1 MMPFRVDVSRI
12 SVLQGPVF
20 GMVAALLAYWLLAMQ
35 DATVKWL
42 VATLPVWQ
50 ILFVRSAILVLACL
64 AVGGRPL
71 ILRASTTRS
80 RTLLILR
87 GAVTLTAWVC
97 YFSAARLLMLGQLVT
112 LYFTA
117 PLIVTLLASPLLG
130 ERVGWARWAAV
141 LLGFAGALLAAGPA
155 GLAISPGTLLVLAG
169 ACLWAYGV
177 ILTRQIARQE
187 SSLMQ
192 MFWNNC
198 FLLAL
203 TGIGS
208 AFSWQ
213 APSLPDIGLLFLLSA
228 LGGVG
233 QFCLFE
239 SARHTLASVTAPLE
253 YTALI
258 WAFVLGFLVWG
269 DIPRPTLFV
278 AATLIGMAGLWLLL
292 WECKA
297 GPSWLRTQSPWRAQH
312 GFADNGTT
320 LTALVKPRHE
330 L

>member
-1 MMPFRVDVSRI
+1 MMPFRLDVSRI
-12 SVLQGPVF
+12 SVLRGPAF
-20 GMVAALLAYWLLAMQ
+20 GVVAALLAYWLLAMQ

-42 VATLPVWQ
+42 VVTLPVWQ

-80 RTLLILR
+80 RTLLIRR
-87 GAVTLTAWVC
+87 GAITLTAWVC
-97 YFSAARLLMLGQLVT
+97 YFSAARLLTLGQLVT

-130 ERVGWARWAAV
+130 ERVGWARWVAV
-141 LLGFAGALLAAGPA
+141 LLGFAGALLAAGPEA
-155 GLAISPGTLLVLAG
+155 LAMSPGTLLVLAG
-169 ACLWAYGV
+169 AVLWAYGV
-177 ILTRQIARQE
+177 ILTRQIGRQE

-198 FLLAL
+198 CFLAL
-203 TGIGS
+203 TGIGC
-208 AFSWQ
+208 AFNWRT
-213 APSLPDIGLLFLLSA
+213 PDPAEIWLLLLVSI
-228 LGGVG
+228 LGGIG

-239 SARHTLASVTAPLE
+239 SARHTAASVTAPLE
-253 YTALI
+253 YTTLI

-269 DIPRPTLFV
+269 DMPRPTLFV
-278 AATLIGMAGLWLLL
+278 AATLIGIAGLWLLL
-292 WECKA
+292 WEFKVR
-297 GPSWLRTQSPWRAQH
+297 PSGQRTHLPWRAQQ
-312 GFADNGTT
+312 GFAGNGTT

-330 L
+330 V